1 MLVISIIIHQRLD
14 QHEEARDVPA
24 LLQAT
29 NQKDCVALAKQYM
42 MEMHEVQYNC
52 EGESLV
58 AFDNIKTYADL
69 KEWFRNH
76 YTYFDVSYCEADLF

>member
-1 MLVISIIIHQRLD
+1 MLVVSIIIHQRLD

-29 NQKDCVALAKQYM
+29 SQKDCVALAKQYM
-42 MEMHEVQYNC
+42 MEMHEVHYNC

-58 AFDNIKTYADL
+58 AFDNIQTYADL
-69 KEWFRNH
+69 RNWFRDH
-76 YTYFDVSYCEADLF
+76 YSYFDTSYVEADLF

>member
-1 MLVISIIIHQRLD
+1 MLVVSIIIHQRLD

-29 NQKDCVALAKQYM
+29 NQKDCVALAKRYM
-42 MEMHEVQYNC
+42 CEAHEAHYHC

-69 KEWFRNH
+69 KAWFAKH
-76 YTYFDVSYCEADLF
+76 YSYFDVSYIEADLF

>member
-1 MLVISIIIHQRLD
+1 LSEAASSSCFQYLVI
-14 QHEEARDVPA
+14 
-24 LLQAT
+24 
-29 NQKDCVALAKQYM
+29 
-42 MEMHEVQYNC
+42 
-52 EGESLV
+52 LV